1 MEDNTDYNL
10 KIDKQGLV
18 KEILTWIVMIVGC
31 LIMAKFI
38 NSFIIVNA
46 RVPSASMENTIM
58 TNDRLMANR
67 LAYTFS
73 DPQLGDIIVFPAPDE
88 PEKLYIKR
96 VIGTPGDTVEIFD
109 GMLYINDE
117 PIDEPY
123 LKEPMKI
130 EEGPFNG
137 PFVVPEGSY
146 FMLGDNRNNSLDSRY
161 WDHTYVPEDTIL
173 GKAMFTYHPKVHW
186 IK

>member
-10 KIDKQGLV
+10 KMDKQSII
-18 KEILTWIVMIVGC
+18 KEIVTWIVMIIGC
-31 LIMAKFI
+31 LLMAKFI

-67 LAYTFS
+67 LAYNFS
-73 DPQLGDIIVFPAPDE
+73 DPEMGDIIVFIAPDE
-88 PEKLYIKR
+88 PEKLFVKR
-96 VIGTPGDTVEIFD
+96 IIGTPGDTVEIID
-109 GMLYINDE
+109 GTLYVNSE
-117 PIDEPY
+117 AIDEPY
-123 LKEPMKI
+123 LKEPMYGSY
-130 EEGPFNG
+130 GPY
-137 PFVVPEGSY
+137 VVPEDNY

-161 WDHTYVPEDTIL
+161 WFNTYVPEDTIL
-173 GKAMFTYHPKVHW
+173 GKAMFTYIPRLHW